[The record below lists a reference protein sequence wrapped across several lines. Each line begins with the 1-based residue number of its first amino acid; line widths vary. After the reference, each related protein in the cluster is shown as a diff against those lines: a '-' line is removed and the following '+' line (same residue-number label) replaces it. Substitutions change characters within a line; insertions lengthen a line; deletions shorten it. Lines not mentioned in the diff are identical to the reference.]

1 MENLPNNLYRKIQ
14 QLSFEVKEEL
24 RKKGVVAPMKN
35 DDGSIGIGSFK
46 IVKTGDGYSIL
57 NSRDEIVEDN
67 INLPQT
73 AVLLANDLALG
84 RFRDNTVINNDR
96 KYGYALFEEQLHTR
110 SKTRKNSTITYF
122 DVSLAKA
129 SEARSKKE
137 FYKRDL
143 LNKYE
148 KLMRLV

>member
-35 DDGSIGIGSFK
+35 DDGSIGIGPFK
-46 IVKTGDGYSIL
+46 IVKTGEGYSIL
-57 NSRDEIVEDN
+57 NNRNEIVEDN

-84 RFRDNTVINNDR
+84 RFRDNTVISNDR

-110 SKTRKNSTITYF
+110 IKTRKNSTITYF

-137 FYKRDL
+137 YYKRDL

>member
-1 MENLPNNLYRKIQ
+1 MQNLPNNLYRKIE
-14 QLSFEVKEEL
+14 QLSFEVRQDL
-24 RKKGVVAPMKN
+24 RKKGVVAPVKN
-35 DDGSIGIGSFK
+35 DDGSIGVGSYK
-46 IVKTGDGYSIL
+46 IIKTNEGYTVL
-57 NSRDEIVEDN
+57 DRYDEIIEN
-67 INLPQT
+67 NLNLPQT

-84 RFRDNTVINNDR
+84 RFRDNKIIDDDR

-110 SKTRKNSTITYF
+110 SRKNSTITHF

-129 SEARSKKE
+129 SEAKSKKE
-137 FYKRDL
+137 LYKKDL